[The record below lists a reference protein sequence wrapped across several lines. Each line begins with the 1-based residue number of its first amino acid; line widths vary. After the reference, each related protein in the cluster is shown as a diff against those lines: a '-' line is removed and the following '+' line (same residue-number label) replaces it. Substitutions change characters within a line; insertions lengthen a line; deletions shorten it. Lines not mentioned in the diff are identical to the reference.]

1 MSNSSVSVSSGE
13 VGAANGAVEVGAAN
27 GAVEVGAGSGAVEVS
42 VGSGAVE
49 VSAGSEPNVIFD
61 WDDTLL
67 CSSWLDSMGFNLNTP
82 DSEIEGIRSHLNI
95 LEEAAANLLRRA
107 LISSPKGVVIITNAE
122 LGWVEL
128 SCRKFIPKVLGILSN
143 ITVVS
148 ARSTFEH
155 QFPNAPDVWKA
166 EAFRIKIREYFGDKP
181 IDLRKD
187 VLSFGDSIHER
198 KAVHKATSTMGSSTL
213 TKSVKFVE
221 RPTIEQLVRQQ
232 NLVASC
238 LFEIC
243 KKDESLDLMLTIQ
256 LIYSSE

>member
-1 MSNSSVSVSSGE
+1 MSNSSVSVSVSSGE
-13 VGAANGAVEVGAAN
+13 VGTGN
-27 GAVEVGAGSGAVEVS
+27 
-42 VGSGAVE
+42 GAVE
-49 VSAGSEPNVIFD
+49 VSAGSGTVEVDAGSGTNSKKCVIFD

-82 DSEIEGIRSHLNI
+82 DCEIQSIRPHLDK

-107 LISSPKGVVIITNAE
+107 LVNEPSGVMIITNAQTD
-122 LGWVEL
+122 WVEL
-128 SCRKFIPKVLGILSN
+128 SCKKFIPKVLGILSK

-155 QFPNAPDVWKA
+155 QFPNSPEIWKA
-166 EAFRIKIREYFGDKP
+166 EAFRIKIREYYGDKP

-213 TKSVKFVE
+213 TKSIKFVE
-221 RPTIEQLVRQQ
+221 RPTIEQLVRPQ
-232 NLVASC
+232 NLGASC

-256 LIYSSE
+256 LIYSSP

>member
-13 VGAANGAVEVGAAN
+13 VGAGNGAVEVEKGHKC
-27 GAVEVGAGSGAVEVS
+27 
-42 VGSGAVE
+42 
-49 VSAGSEPNVIFD
+49 VIFD
-61 WDDTLL
+61 WDDTIL

-82 DSEIEGIRSHLNI
+82 DCEIQSIRPHLDI

-107 LISSPKGVVIITNAE
+107 LVNEPSGVMIITNAQTD
-122 LGWVEL
+122 WVEL
-128 SCRKFIPKVLGILSN
+128 SCKKFLPKVLGILSK

-148 ARSTFEH
+148 ARSTFEN
-155 QFPNAPDVWKA
+155 QFPNDPEIWKA
-166 EAFRIKIREYFGDKP
+166 EAFRIKIREYYGDKP

-198 KAVHKATSTMGSSTL
+198 KAVHKATSTMGSNTL
-213 TKSVKFVE
+213 TKSIKFVE